1 HNQFEAERV
10 FGSEFMRQK
19 REEARLAAAEARKR
33 VEAKAQAVK
42 EEEAR
47 AMKEQEARA
56 RAMKDQEARALAREQ
71 AKDVLAGLRGLGC
84 RADQAKRAAQFVE
97 TLSCE
102 TLEERMRA
110 ALGFI
115 SRASARYSGSPE
127 T

>member
-33 VEAKAQAVK
+33 VEAKAQAV
-42 EEEAR
+42 R
-47 AMKEQEARA
+47 
-56 RAMKDQEARALAREQ
+56 DQEARALAREQ

-97 TLSCE
+97 ALSCE

-115 SRASARYSGSPE
+115 NRASARFSVGGS
-127 T
+127 TG